1 MEAKVLLW
9 PFRFEM
15 SLDIHVVPSRQEM
28 MVTMTRAVIVEVG
41 ERWN

>member
-9 PFRFEM
+9 LFHFEM
-15 SLDIHVVPSRQEM
+15 SLDIQVVPSRQEM

-41 ERWN
+41 E